1 MADLD
6 LSGVDFNQVL
16 KRLTLHANRLFF
28 ALVGLAGSGVL
39 SGLGVSPSDLAM
51 QTVLKF
57 IDPED
62 HTVAWKKQHDTP
74 STDAVLR
81 FLRKVLHND
90 LLDLLRL
97 SAHETTIILDAQPQ
111 EEEEEG
117 TQRKLSLDEFAS
129 ALASQEGRVIREQQ
143 HARLLSRLDDEPEL
157 RDLLAVQLDPD
168 GYMARTNQE
177 VAQLLETTVSDIE
190 NRKKRLNRRLLRIWQ
205 ETSQDSA
212 S

>member
-1 MADLD
+1 
-6 LSGVDFNQVL
+6 
-16 KRLTLHANRLFF
+16 
-28 ALVGLAGSGVL
+28 
-39 SGLGVSPSDLAM
+39 M

-57 IDPED
+57 LDPED
-62 HTVAWKKQHDTP
+62 HTVAWKQHGTP

-81 FLRKVLHND
+81 FLRTVLQND

-97 SAHETTIILDAQPQ
+97 SAHETTIIRDSQPQ
-111 EEEEEG
+111 GEVQEEG

-129 ALASQEGRVIREQQ
+129 ALESQEGRVIREQQ
-143 HARLLSRLDDEPEL
+143 HARLLSRLEDEPEL

-190 NRKKRLNRRLLRIWQ
+190 NRKKRLDRRLLRIWR

-212 S
+212 